1 MPTTTGPATDETL
14 AQLEADNRK
23 LRKIN
28 QVLMDRVERDMNVQ
42 GGNAFSLF
50 QTAITLEGKISERT
64 AELSDLTHRL
74 MHEISERRQAEA
86 ALLTAK
92 GEAERANLSKTRFLA
107 AASHDLHQPLNA
119 ARLFLGALADEVA
132 GERALGL
139 IERIE
144 AALET
149 VDELLGALLDI
160 SKLDT
165 GAWPVEVSSFV
176 VGSLLQRLADEYA
189 PQARAYGLKLS
200 VVASSAVVRT
210 DRTLLER
217 VIRNFISN
225 AIRYTDTGRVVIG
238 CRGRGSHISVEVW
251 DTGIGVPAEKRA
263 RIFEEFQQLGTS
275 VRRHEKGLGLG
286 LAIVERVARLLDLKI
301 ELESRVGHGSK
312 FAVLVPRGTLERSS
326 GESANN
332 ALAEPA
338 VGDGFDGR
346 LVLCIDNDAQ
356 VLEGMAAL
364 TASWGCEL
372 IPAHNV
378 EQALDILGQRGSS
391 PHLLIA
397 DYLLDNGEL
406 GTNAVDLLRGRF
418 GQAIPA
424 LVISSNRTTALREE
438 LKARGLS
445 FLPKPIAP
453 GRLRAMMSYLLGQRV
468 S

>member
-1 MPTTTGPATDETL
+1 MPGTAEPAIEETL
-14 AQLEADNRK
+14 ARLEADNRK

-74 MHEISERRQAEA
+74 MHEISQRRQAET
-86 ALLTAK
+86 ALLNAK

-119 ARLFLGALADEVA
+119 ARLFLGALADEVS
-132 GERALGL
+132 GERELGL

-149 VDELLGALLDI
+149 VDELLNALLDI

-165 GAWPVEVSSFV
+165 GAWPIEVSSFA
-176 VGSLLQRLADEYA
+176 VGPLLQRLADEYA
-189 PQARAYGLKLS
+189 PQARAYGLRLS
-200 VVASSAVVRT
+200 AVASSAVVRT

-217 VIRNFISN
+217 AIRNFISN
-225 AIRYTDTGRVVIG
+225 AIRYTDTGRILIG
-238 CRGRGSHISVEVW
+238 GRGRGSHVSVEVW
-251 DTGIGVPAEKRA
+251 DTGIGIPAEKHA
-263 RIFEEFQQLGTS
+263 RIFEEFRQLGTS

-286 LAIVERVARLLDLKI
+286 LAIVERIARLLDLKI
-301 ELESRVGHGSK
+301 EVESRIGHGSK
-312 FAVLVPRGTLERSS
+312 FAVLVPRNELQAGSEELVN
-326 GESANN
+326 A

-338 VGDGFDGR
+338 TGDGFDGR

-356 VLEGMAAL
+356 VLEGMAEL
-364 TASWGCEL
+364 TIPWGCEL
-372 IPAHNV
+372 VAAVNV
-378 EQALDILGQRGSS
+378 AQALESIGQKGRS
-391 PHLLIA
+391 PDLLIA
-397 DYLLDNGEL
+397 DYHLDDEEL
-406 GTNAVDLLRGRF
+406 GTDAIELLRTRF

-424 LVISSNRTTALREE
+424 LIISSNRTTALRAE

-453 GRLRAMMSYLLGQRV
+453 GRLRAMMSYPLGQRV